1 MKTVLVGKDQQP
13 VTIMQ
18 MAPLNASAWRKP
30 ASFDN
35 LRNTVHSLL
44 ETHSIAD
51 VIALVSNELPI
62 DTGAAF
68 QESQEVAKMV
78 TRSALRVENLHP
90 SAFLNSEGKQLKFHP
105 AAKLAERPEDLSY
118 FRFQCELDGL
128 TLDRRVINAG
138 EFSIQFCLALP
149 QHLFHV
155 NLFHVKDDSVEEITS
170 SARKLGR
177 KDNWHSMESFMV
189 ELSDTYSTPR
199 KLFQSKVH
207 DEDGSN
213 SSTLKEG
220 QRKNQTRKRMRM
232 RMRMLQRR
240 LR

>member
-18 MAPLNASAWRKP
+18 MASVNKSAWRK
-30 ASFDN
+30 AANFDN
-35 LRNTVHSLL
+35 LRNTGHSLL
-44 ETHSIAD
+44 ETHSIVD
-51 VIALVSNELPI
+51 VISLVSNKLPI

-78 TRSALRVENLHP
+78 MGSALRVENLHP

-105 AAKLAERPEDLSY
+105 AAMLAERPEDLSY

-128 TLDRRVINAG
+128 TLDRRVIDTG

-155 NLFHVKDDSVEEITS
+155 KDGSVEEITS
-170 SARKLGR
+170 SARKVGR
-177 KDNWHSMESFMV
+177 KDNRHSMESFMT
-189 ELSDTYSTPR
+189 ELSDTYSTPK
-199 KLFQSKVH
+199 KLFQSQVH
-207 DEDGSN
+207 DEDEI
-213 SSTLKEG
+213 SSSGDDEGGTKE
-220 QRKNQTRKRMRM
+220 KQTRERI
-232 RMRMLQRR
+232 RMLQRR

>member
-18 MAPLNASAWRKP
+18 MASVNKSAWRK
-30 ASFDN
+30 AANFDN
-35 LRNTVHSLL
+35 LRNTGHSLL
-44 ETHSIAD
+44 ETHSIVD
-51 VIALVSNELPI
+51 VISLVSNKLPI

-78 TRSALRVENLHP
+78 MGSALRVENLHP

-105 AAKLAERPEDLSY
+105 AAMLAERPEDLSY

-128 TLDRRVINAG
+128 TLDRRVIDTG

-155 NLFHVKDDSVEEITS
+155 KDGSVEEITS
-170 SARKLGR
+170 SARKVGR
-177 KDNWHSMESFMV
+177 KDNRRSMESFMT
-189 ELSDTYSTPR
+189 ELSDTYSTPK
-199 KLFQSKVH
+199 KLFQSQVH
-207 DEDGSN
+207 DEDEI
-213 SSTLKEG
+213 SSSGDDEGGTKE
-220 QRKNQTRKRMRM
+220 KQTRERI
-232 RMRMLQRR
+232 RMLQRR